1 MNVFDGKILKYSS
14 AALYILL
21 SFISF
26 YCACYRLPV
35 SIKYAI
41 NFVVLGWACL
51 VFFIRPQF
59 DRALFCLRMLA
70 IFFFPYLL
78 FWMCSVGI
86 WISEFQT
93 FSYILRGSLNIFY
106 MFTNILYVCGAFYLF
121 DSDVMFYTVVGM
133 AMANSL
139 VALQTAASF
148 GIGTFIAE
156 YIRLLATFADD
167 TGGAMR
173 TMELHDMVY
182 GWGACVIFYFIHKGK
197 SKWKWFICFFFSMLY
212 FTMGFKRI
220 AVPAVAA
227 AVMLY
232 YALYHFKPKHL
243 HAISTLAALLM
254 ASAIFFYLYL
264 IKSGIFVEM
273 ANELGINLMYRDILY
288 TYFSNFY
295 ELAPT
300 FFGKGVRWIYNYT
313 TTDPSYHLAT
323 TAVHNVYMELYIE
336 VGFWCW
342 WIWLLYELAFRVHR
356 IDERYG
362 DKPAYAFMAMN
373 FYVFFTYL
381 TDNTSF
387 YFAINI
393 LYRMA
398 LMQICYESMEQSG
411 IAFAERLST
420 DEIQDFRREIQQEKE
435 ERNWH
440 P

>member
-173 TMELHDMVY
+173 TMELHDMV
-182 GWGACVIFYFIHKGK
+182 WEADPA
-197 SKWKWFICFFFSMLY
+197 
-212 FTMGFKRI
+212 GFKQRLII
-220 AVPAVAA
+220 AVRQAEYQLLVRNARHEYAHIHPALRRAP
-227 AVMLY
+227 
-232 YALYHFKPKHL
+232 HR
-243 HAISTLAALLM
+243 LLQ
-254 ASAIFFYLYL
+254 L
-264 IKSGIFVEM
+264 I
-273 ANELGINLMYRDILY
+273 
-288 TYFSNFY
+288 
-295 ELAPT
+295 P
-300 FFGKGVRWIYNYT
+300 
-313 TTDPSYHLAT
+313 
-323 TAVHNVYMELYIE
+323 
-336 VGFWCW
+336 
-342 WIWLLYELAFRVHR
+342 
-356 IDERYG
+356 
-362 DKPAYAFMAMN
+362 
-373 FYVFFTYL
+373 
-381 TDNTSF
+381 
-387 YFAINI
+387 
-393 LYRMA
+393 
-398 LMQICYESMEQSG
+398 
-411 IAFAERLST
+411 
-420 DEIQDFRREIQQEKE
+420 RREIRRVEPHVIRRLRKNVDVQIIADGV
-435 ERNWH
+435 
-440 P
+440 